1 MKNVFCLIFS
11 IILLVS
17 CTEKITI
24 SREDLADKIKG
35 GWAGQTFGCTYGGPT
50 EFRYRGEMIPDDYVA
65 PWDEDNRI
73 KWYFDNNPGLYDD
86 VYMDLSFLKV
96 IDLYGMDASAEVFG
110 EAFAHASYPLWHAN
124 QAARYNI
131 LNGIKPPESG
141 YWKNNPHADDI
152 DFQIEADFAG
162 LVAPAMTDV
171 AGALCD
177 KVGHIMNYGDGYYGG
192 LFVARM
198 YSLAFIYDDVET
210 VVGEALKAIPQESDF
225 HKCIADVLEWHS
237 QCDDWKEAWLRI
249 EEKWSGETGCP
260 EGVDAPFDID
270 AKINSAYVVM
280 GLLYGGGDMERT
292 MEISMRCGQDSDCN
306 PATSA
311 GILGTIMGYKAI
323 PEKWTAPLEAVS
335 GRKFAHTD
343 VSFNNACEMS
353 ERIALQ
359 NIKENGGK
367 VTDAYVRI
375 PVRYSDVVPFEKSF
389 DCFSKVEKESGGC
402 GRFTDSLSLAFEGRG
417 VVLTGW
423 LDGTPEKLPE
433 GFARLS
439 VTVDGGT
446 PEVFILPCDFAKR
459 RYDLYWN
466 YNLPEGAHKITLSLL
481 DRADG
486 VSVKC
491 TSKVIYN

>member
-1 MKNVFCLIFS
+1 MKNVFYLIFS
-11 IILLVS
+11 ILLLAS
-17 CTEKITI
+17 CTEKVTL

-50 EFRYRGEMIPDDYVA
+50 EFRYRGQVIPDDFVA
-65 PWDEDNRI
+65 PWEGENRI
-73 KWYFDNNPGLYDD
+73 QWYFDNSPGLYDD
-86 VYMDLSFLKV
+86 VYMDLSFLDV
-96 IDLYGMDASAEVFG
+96 IDRKGMDAPAEDFA
-110 EAFAHASYPLWHAN
+110 EAFARASYPLWHAN

-131 LNGIKPPESG
+131 LNGIKPPMSG

-162 LVAPAMTDV
+162 LVAPAMPKV
-171 AGALCD
+171 AESLCD
-177 KVGHIMNYGDGYYGG
+177 KVGHIMNCGDGYYGG

-198 YSLAFIYDDVET
+198 YSLAFMYDDAET
-210 VVGEALKAIPQESDF
+210 VVREALKVIPRESGF
-225 HKCIADVLEWHS
+225 YRCIADVIDWHC
-237 QCDDWKEAWLRI
+237 QCEDWKETWRRV
-249 EEKWSGETGCP
+249 EDKWNDEIGCP
-260 EGVDAPFDID
+260 DGVKSPFNID

-306 PATSA
+306 PATAA
-311 GILGTIMGYKAI
+311 GILGTMTGYRAI
-323 PEKWTAPLEAVS
+323 PEKWTAPLEAVA
-335 GRKFAHTD
+335 GRAFAHTEI
-343 VSFNNACEMS
+343 SFNDACCMS

-359 NIKENGGK
+359 NIRDNGGK
-367 VTDAYVRI
+367 VTEDFVRI
-375 PVRYSDVVPFEKSF
+375 PVRHSKVVPFEKSF
-389 DCFSKVEKESGGC
+389 DRFTRVEKDSGGC
-402 GRFTDSLSLAFEGRG
+402 GSFTDSLTLNFEGRG

-423 LDGTPEKLPE
+423 LDCTPDKLPE

-439 VTVDGGT
+439 VSVDGGT
-446 PEVFILPCDFAKR
+446 PEVFVLPCSFATR

>member
-50 EFRYRGEMIPDDYVA
+50 EFRYRGEMIPDGYVV

-96 IDLYGMDASAEVFG
+96 IDRCGMDASAEVFA
-110 EAFAHASYPLWHAN
+110 EAFARASYPLWHAN

-131 LNGIKPPESG
+131 LNGIKPPMSG

-162 LVAPAMTDV
+162 LVAPAMPIV
-171 AGALCD
+171 AGLLCD

-210 VVGEALKAIPQESDF
+210 VVREALTAIPQESDF
-225 HKCIADVLEWHS
+225 YKCIADVLEWHS
-237 QCDDWKEAWLRI
+237 QCDDWKEAWQRI
-249 EEKWSGETGCP
+249 EEKWSDEKGCP

-280 GLLYGGGDMERT
+280 
-292 MEISMRCGQDSDCN
+292 
-306 PATSA
+306 
-311 GILGTIMGYKAI
+311 
-323 PEKWTAPLEAVS
+323 
-335 GRKFAHTD
+335 
-343 VSFNNACEMS
+343 
-353 ERIALQ
+353 
-359 NIKENGGK
+359 
-367 VTDAYVRI
+367 
-375 PVRYSDVVPFEKSF
+375 
-389 DCFSKVEKESGGC
+389 
-402 GRFTDSLSLAFEGRG
+402 
-417 VVLTGW
+417 
-423 LDGTPEKLPE
+423 
-433 GFARLS
+433 
-439 VTVDGGT
+439 
-446 PEVFILPCDFAKR
+446 
-459 RYDLYWN
+459 
-466 YNLPEGAHKITLSLL
+466 
-481 DRADG
+481 
-486 VSVKC
+486 
-491 TSKVIYN
+491 